1 MRKIERVKKYIGKEN
16 EIKRKDIEKMIMTVG
31 ERKER

>member
-16 EIKRKDIEKMIMTVG
+16 EIKRKDIENRCK
-31 ERKER
+31 RK